1 MLFHHHHDHG
11 HDHENG
17 HGHDH
22 DHTDAHAHHEH
33 DAAPHHPRRTG
44 NVLRF
49 GVAGLVVLL
58 FVLTTS
64 LVLVGPGE
72 SVVMTRFGDPVRVI
86 TQPGLTWRLP
96 APIDRVTRVDMRL
109 RTTST
114 GLQDVGTR
122 DGLRVLVQAYVAW
135 QVPAEAD
142 RVTQFLRAVRNQPD
156 EAAEQLRSFLR
167 SALEITAS
175 GFDLAALV
183 NTDPAK
189 VKLAVFE
196 DRLHERLEGQILS
209 LYGVTLRQ
217 VGIESLTLP
226 AETLAAT
233 VARMRAERQ
242 TVATEHMAE
251 GERIAAGIRA
261 AADRDAR
268 VTVARAR
275 EEAAATEASARVEA
289 AAIVG
294 RAYAEDP
301 GLYVM
306 LRSFDTLDAVVGQNT
321 RLILRTDAVP
331 FRVLVDGPTGPQV
344 GPASRGPGL
353 QQPPI
358 QHQPLQGPVLP
369 GQAHGLPMPQAQAP
383 EEQSPQRPLP

>member
-1 MLFHHHHDHG
+1 MLLHHHHDH
-11 HDHENG
+11 
-17 HGHDH
+17 DH
-22 DHTDAHAHHEH
+22 DDAGDGAHNEH
-33 DAAPHHPRRTG
+33 DATPHQGRRAGT
-44 NVLRF
+44 VFRF
-49 GVAGLVVLL
+49 GLAGLVIVL
-58 FVLTTS
+58 FVLTTC

-109 RTTST
+109 RTTSS

-122 DGLRVLVQAYVAW
+122 DGLRILVQAYVAW
-135 QVPAEAD
+135 QVPAEAE

-175 GFDLAALV
+175 GFELAALV

-189 VKLAVFE
+189 VKLAAFE
-196 DRLHERLEGQILS
+196 ERLRERLGSQVLS
-209 LYGVTLRQ
+209 TYGVTLRQ

-226 AETLAAT
+226 AEALTAT

-242 TVATEHMAE
+242 TVASEHMAK
-251 GERIAAGIRA
+251 GERIAAEIRA

-268 VTVARAR
+268 VTVARAH
-275 EEAAATEASARVEA
+275 EEAVAAEANARVEA
-289 AAIVG
+289 AAIAG
-294 RAYAEDP
+294 HAYAEDP

-306 LRSFDTLDAVVGQNT
+306 LRSFDTLDTVIGQNT

-331 FRVLVDGPTGPQV
+331 FRVLVDGPTATKAGQTPSASAAQGQTPLGP
-344 GPASRGPGL
+344 
-353 QQPPI
+353 PP
-358 QHQPLQGPVLP
+358 
-369 GQAHGLPMPQAQAP
+369 
-383 EEQSPQRPLP
+383 

>member
-1 MLFHHHHDHG
+1 MLFHHHHDHS
-11 HDHENG
+11 
-17 HGHDH
+17 HDH
-22 DHTDAHAHHEH
+22 DHNDADGHVHREH
-33 DAAPHHPRRTG
+33 DATSLRRGGAGT
-44 NVLRF
+44 VLRF
-49 GVAGLVVLL
+49 SLAGIVVLL
-58 FVLTTS
+58 FVVTTC

-96 APIDRVTRVDMRL
+96 APIDRATRVDMRL

-135 QVPAEAD
+135 QVPAKDEH
-142 RVTQFLRAVRNQPD
+142 VTQFLRAVRNQPD

-189 VKLAVFE
+189 VKLTAFE
-196 DRLHERLEGQILS
+196 DRLRERLEGQILGS
-209 LYGVTLRQ
+209 YGVTLRQ

-226 AETLAAT
+226 AEALTAT

-242 TVATEHMAE
+242 TVATERVAE
-251 GERIAAGIRA
+251 GERIAAEIRA

-268 VTVARAR
+268 VTVARAH
-275 EEAAATEASARVEA
+275 EEAAATEAKARVAA
-289 AAIVG
+289 AAIAG

-331 FRVLVDGPTGPQV
+331 FRVLVDGPSGTK
-344 GPASRGPGL
+344 A
-353 QQPPI
+353 
-358 QHQPLQGPVLP
+358 
-369 GQAHGLPMPQAQAP
+369 GQAS
-383 EEQSPQRPLP
+383 EEQAAQGQALPRQMAGPRP

>member
-1 MLFHHHHDHG
+1 M
-11 HDHENG
+11 
-17 HGHDH
+17 
-22 DHTDAHAHHEH
+22 
-33 DAAPHHPRRTG
+33 
-44 NVLRF
+44 LRF
-49 GVAGLVVLL
+49 GLAGLVVLL
-58 FVLTTS
+58 FVVTTC

-96 APIDRVTRVDMRL
+96 APVDHATRVDMRL

-135 QVPAEAD
+135 QVPAEAE
-142 RVTQFLRAVRNQPD
+142 RITQFLRAVRNQPD

-167 SALEITAS
+167 SALETTAS
-175 GFDLAALV
+175 GFELAALV

-189 VKLAVFE
+189 VKLAAFE
-196 DRLHERLEGQILS
+196 DRLRERLEDQILS
-209 LYGVTLRQ
+209 SYGVTLRQ

-226 AETLAAT
+226 AEALTAT

-242 TVATEHMAE
+242 TVATERVAE
-251 GERIAAGIRA
+251 GERIAAEIRA

-268 VTVARAR
+268 VMVAKAH
-275 EEAAATEASARVEA
+275 EEAAATEANARVAA
-289 AAIVG
+289 AAIAG

-301 GLYVM
+301 ELYVM

-331 FRVLVDGPTGPQV
+331 FRVLVDGPTGTKAAPGRAQNGPLADAPQGQEPQGQTLPGTHRNAAV
-344 GPASRGPGL
+344 PDRYRNPGL
-353 QQPPI
+353 DPARPRRLGAVDPPR
-358 QHQPLQGPVLP
+358 LRLPVCRDRGAGALP
-369 GQAHGLPMPQAQAP
+369 GPSPICAWCRPTHG
-383 EEQSPQRPLP
+383 RRCCG

>member
-1 MLFHHHHDHG
+1 MPLHHHHHDH
-11 HDHENG
+11 D
-17 HGHDH
+17 HGHD
-22 DHTDAHAHHEH
+22 DAHGHAHEEHEATPQH
-33 DAAPHHPRRTG
+33 RWLTG
-44 NVLRF
+44 PALRF
-49 GVAGLVVLL
+49 GVAGLVVVL
-58 FVLTTS
+58 FVLTTC

-72 SVVMTRFGDPVRVI
+72 SVVMTRFGDPVRVV

-96 APIDRVTRVDMRL
+96 APIDRATRVDMRL

-135 QVPAEAD
+135 QVPAEGD

-189 VKLAVFE
+189 VKLSAFE
-196 DRLHERLEGQILS
+196 DRLRDRLRDQILTS
-209 LYGVTLRQ
+209 YGVTLRQ

-251 GERIAAGIRA
+251 GERLAAEIRA

-268 VTVARAR
+268 VTVARAH
-275 EEAAATEASARVEA
+275 EEAAATEAKARLEA
-289 AAIVG
+289 AEIAG
-294 RAYAEDP
+294 QAYAEDP

-306 LRSFDTLDAVVGQNT
+306 LRSFDTLDSVIGQNT

-331 FRVLVDGPTGPQV
+331 FRVLVDGPAGPTGGHEPQARA
-344 GPASRGPGL
+344 P
-353 QQPPI
+353 
-358 QHQPLQGPVLP
+358 QGPVS
-369 GQAHGLPMPQAQAP
+369 QAP
-383 EEQSPQRPLP
+383 PPVGQTPDLAR

>member
-1 MLFHHHHDHG
+1 MLHRHHHHDH
-11 HDHENG
+11 D
-17 HGHDH
+17 D
-22 DHTDAHAHHEH
+22 DAHADVPHAHVH
-33 DAAPHHPRRTG
+33 DAHDVAPHPRRRMATA
-44 NVLRF
+44 LRF
-49 GVAGLVVLL
+49 AIAGLVVLL
-58 FVLTTS
+58 FVLTTG

-72 SVVMTRFGDPVRVI
+72 SVVMTRFGDPVRVL
-86 TQPGLTWRLP
+86 TQPGLAWRLP
-96 APIDRVTRVDMRL
+96 APIDRITRVDMRL

-135 QVPAEAD
+135 QVPAEAE
-142 RVTQFLRAVRNQPD
+142 RVTQFLRAVHNQPD

-189 VKLAVFE
+189 VKLAAFE
-196 DRLHERLEGQILS
+196 DRLRERLQDQVLS
-209 LYGVTLRQ
+209 SYGVTLRQ
-217 VGIESLTLP
+217 AGIESLTLP
-226 AETLAAT
+226 AETLTAT

-251 GERIAAGIRA
+251 GERIAAEIRA

-268 VTVARAR
+268 VTVARAH
-275 EEAAATEASARVEA
+275 EEAAATEASARIEA
-289 AAIVG
+289 AAIAG

-331 FRVLVDGPTGPQV
+331 FRVLVDDPTGTK
-344 GPASRGPGL
+344 A
-353 QQPPI
+353 
-358 QHQPLQGPVLP
+358 
-369 GQAHGLPMPQAQAP
+369 GQAVQGKAPQALRSPSPPAQDQESQDQAP
-383 EEQSPQRPLP
+383 GRPRP

>member
-1 MLFHHHHDHG
+1 MLFHHHHDH
-11 HDHENG
+11 D
-17 HGHDH
+17 HDH
-22 DHTDAHAHHEH
+22 DHEDAHGHAHHEH
-33 DAAPHHPRRTG
+33 EATPHQGRRAGT
-44 NVLRF
+44 VLRF
-49 GVAGLVVLL
+49 GLAGLVVVM
-58 FVLTTS
+58 FFLTTC

-72 SVVMTRFGDPVRVI
+72 SVIITRFGDPVRVV

-96 APIDRVTRVDMRL
+96 APIDRTTRVGTRL

-135 QVPAEAD
+135 QVPAEPE

-189 VKLAVFE
+189 VKLAAFE
-196 DRLHERLEGQILS
+196 DRLRERLQDQILS
-209 LYGVTLRQ
+209 SYGVTLRQ

-226 AETLAAT
+226 AETLTAT

-251 GERIAAGIRA
+251 GERIAAEIRA

-268 VTVARAR
+268 VTVARAH
-275 EEAAATEASARVEA
+275 EEAAATEANARVEA
-289 AAIVG
+289 AAIAG

-331 FRVLVDGPTGPQV
+331 FRVLVDGPTGTPSEGKPPGQAAKA
-344 GPASRGPGL
+344 PASQAAP
-353 QQPPI
+353 
-358 QHQPLQGPVLP
+358 QGPVTQGPLHGQTPQGQNPLETP
-369 GQAHGLPMPQAQAP
+369 GPPQ
-383 EEQSPQRPLP
+383 

>member
-1 MLFHHHHDHG
+1 MI
-11 HDHENG
+11 
-17 HGHDH
+17 
-22 DHTDAHAHHEH
+22 
-33 DAAPHHPRRTG
+33 
-44 NVLRF
+44 
-49 GVAGLVVLL
+49 
-58 FVLTTS
+58 TS
-64 LVLVGPGE
+64 
-72 SVVMTRFGDPVRVI
+72 
-86 TQPGLTWRLP
+86 PGLTWRLP

-122 DGLRVLVQAYVAW
+122 DGLRILVQAYVAW
-135 QVPAEAD
+135 QVPAEGG

-189 VKLAVFE
+189 IKLAAFE
-196 DRLHERLEGQILS
+196 DRLRERLADQILS
-209 LYGVTLRQ
+209 SYGVTLRQ

-242 TVATEHMAE
+242 TVATQRVAE
-251 GERIAAGIRA
+251 GERIAAEIRA

-268 VTVARAR
+268 VTVAQAHGGSCRHRGGRPRGGGGDCRAR
-275 EEAAATEASARVEA
+275 LCR
-289 AAIVG
+289 G
-294 RAYAEDP
+294 P
-301 GLYVM
+301 GAVVM

-331 FRVLVDGPTGPQV
+331 FRVLVDGPGGPK
-344 GPASRGPGL
+344 A
-353 QQPPI
+353 
-358 QHQPLQGPVLP
+358 
-369 GQAHGLPMPQAQAP
+369 GLPPQAQAP
-383 EEQSPQRPLP
+383 QAQAPLAQAPLAEAPGAQAPEAEAPGAQAPAGQPSMRQEPPEQAPPGQATREARPRQPEPQRPLP

>member
-1 MLFHHHHDHG
+1 MLFHNH
-11 HDHENG
+11 
-17 HGHDH
+17 HDH
-22 DHTDAHAHHEH
+22 DHYHVQGHAHAHDGH
-33 DAAPHHPRRTG
+33 DTTPLPRRRTG
-44 NVLRF
+44 AVLRF

-58 FVLTTS
+58 FVLTTC

-96 APIDRVTRVDMRL
+96 APVDRVTRIDMRL

-122 DGLRVLVQAYVAW
+122 DGLRILVQAYVAW
-135 QVPAEAD
+135 QVPAEAEQ
-142 RVTQFLRAVRNQPD
+142 VTQFLRAVRNQPD

-196 DRLHERLEGQILS
+196 DRLRERLAGQILS
-209 LYGVTLRQ
+209 SYGVTLRQ

-226 AETLAAT
+226 AETLTAT

-251 GERIAAGIRA
+251 GERIAAQIRA

-268 VTVARAR
+268 VTVARAH

-289 AAIVG
+289 AAIAG

-306 LRSFDTLDAVVGQNT
+306 LRSFDTLGAVVGQNT

-331 FRVLVDGPTGPQV
+331 FRVLVDGPTGPKA
-344 GPASRGPGL
+344 GPAP
-353 QQPPI
+353 
-358 QHQPLQGPVLP
+358 H
-369 GQAHGLPMPQAQAP
+369 AQAAP
-383 EEQSPQRPLP
+383 EQASPEPSSQRPPP

>member
-1 MLFHHHHDHG
+1 MLLHHHHHHDHG
-11 HDHENG
+11 DDGG

-22 DHTDAHAHHEH
+22 ERGDGQGAVAGARVRRGRS
-33 DAAPHHPRRTG
+33 AAT
-44 NVLRF
+44 LRF
-49 GVAGLVVLL
+49 GLAALVATVLALVAC
-58 FVLTTS
+58 

-72 SVVMTRFGDPVRVI
+72 GVVVTRFGDPVRVI
-86 TQPGLTWRLP
+86 TRPGLTWRLP
-96 APIDRVTRVDMRL
+96 APVDAITRVDLRL
-109 RTTST
+109 RTTSS

-135 QVPAEAD
+135 QVPGEAE

-189 VKLAVFE
+189 VRLGEFE
-196 DRLHERLEGQILS
+196 DRLRQRLEAQILGS
-209 LYGVTLRQ
+209 YGVTLRQ

-242 TVATEHMAE
+242 TVATERMAE
-251 GERIAAGIRA
+251 GERIAAEIRA

-268 VTVARAR
+268 VTVARAH
-275 EEAAATEASARVEA
+275 EEAAATEARARLEA
-289 AAIVG
+289 AALIA

-301 GLYVM
+301 GLYVL
-306 LRSFDTLDAVVGQNT
+306 LRSFDTLDAVIGQNT
-321 RLILRTDAVP
+321 RLILRTDAMP
-331 FRVLVDGPTGPQV
+331 FRALVDGPAG
-344 GPASRGPGL
+344 A
-353 QQPPI
+353 
-358 QHQPLQGPVLP
+358 QG
-369 GQAHGLPMPQAQAP
+369 GQAQAGP
-383 EEQSPQRPLP
+383 P

>member
-1 MLFHHHHDHG
+1 
-11 HDHENG
+11 
-17 HGHDH
+17 
-22 DHTDAHAHHEH
+22 
-33 DAAPHHPRRTG
+33 
-44 NVLRF
+44 V
-49 GVAGLVVLL
+49 
-58 FVLTTS
+58 
-64 LVLVGPGE
+64 PGE
-72 SVVMTRFGDPVRVI
+72 
-86 TQPGLTWRLP
+86 
-96 APIDRVTRVDMRL
+96 
-109 RTTST
+109 
-114 GLQDVGTR
+114 
-122 DGLRVLVQAYVAW
+122 
-135 QVPAEAD
+135 AEH
-142 RVTQFLRAVRNQPD
+142 VTQFLRAVRNQPD

-189 VKLAVFE
+189 VRLAEFE
-196 DRLHERLEGQILS
+196 DRLRERLAGQILS
-209 LYGVTLRQ
+209 SYGVTLRQ

-251 GERIAAGIRA
+251 GERIAAQIRA

-268 VTVARAR
+268 VTVARAH

-289 AAIVG
+289 AAIAG

-301 GLYVM
+301 ELYVM

-331 FRVLVDGPTGPQV
+331 FRVLVDGPAGPN
-344 GPASRGPGL
+344 A
-353 QQPPI
+353 
-358 QHQPLQGPVLP
+358 
-369 GQAHGLPMPQAQAP
+369 GQAPHEPQ
-383 EEQSPQRPLP
+383 EQSPQKTSP

>member
-1 MLFHHHHDHG
+1 MLMHHHHHDHD
-11 HDHENG
+11 HDHGHGDG
-17 HGHDH
+17 HGHSD
-22 DHTDAHAHHEH
+22 DQH
-33 DAAPHHPRRTG
+33 DAAPQQGRRTST
-44 NVLRF
+44 VLRF
-49 GVAGLVVLL
+49 GIAGLVVFL
-58 FVLTTS
+58 FVLTTC
-64 LVLVGPGE
+64 LVLVGPAE

-135 QVPAEAD
+135 QVPADAE

-175 GFDLAALV
+175 GFDLASLV

-189 VKLAVFE
+189 VKLASFE
-196 DRLHERLEGQILS
+196 NRLRERLAGQILS
-209 LYGVTLRQ
+209 SYGVTLRQ

-226 AETLAAT
+226 AETLATT

-251 GERIAAGIRA
+251 GERIAAEIRA
-261 AADRDAR
+261 AANRDAR
-268 VTVARAR
+268 VTVAKAH
-275 EEAAATEASARVEA
+275 EEAAAIEARARVEA
-289 AAIVG
+289 AAIAG
-294 RAYAEDP
+294 RAYDEDP

-331 FRVLVDGPTGPQV
+331 FRVLVDGPTGPKAGQTP
-344 GPASRGPGL
+344 GPPGPLG
-353 QQPPI
+353 QPP
-358 QHQPLQGPVLP
+358 QGHQPEGRSPQGQPLVEQTPLAAAPMDLAPQGPR
-369 GQAHGLPMPQAQAP
+369 Q
-383 EEQSPQRPLP
+383 

>member
-1 MLFHHHHDHG
+1 MLHHHHHHDHD
-11 HDHENG
+11 HDDA
-17 HGHDH
+17 HGH
-22 DHTDAHAHHEH
+22 AHEEH
-33 DAAPHHPRRTG
+33 GATPQQRWLSGAA
-44 NVLRF
+44 LRF
-49 GVAGLVVLL
+49 GVAGLVVVL
-58 FVLTTS
+58 FVLTTC

-72 SVVMTRFGDPVRVI
+72 SVVMTRFGDPVRVV

-96 APIDRVTRVDMRL
+96 APIDRATRVDMRL

-135 QVPAEAD
+135 QVPAESE

-189 VKLAVFE
+189 VKLAAFE
-196 DRLHERLEGQILS
+196 DRLRARLQDQILS
-209 LYGVTLRQ
+209 SYGVTLRQ

-251 GERIAAGIRA
+251 GERIAAEIRA

-268 VTVARAR
+268 VTVARAH
-275 EEAAATEASARVEA
+275 EEAAATEAKARVEA
-289 AAIVG
+289 ATIAG
-294 RAYAEDP
+294 QAYAEDP

-306 LRSFDTLDAVVGQNT
+306 LRSFDTLDSVIGQNT

-331 FRVLVDGPTGPQV
+331 FRVLVDGPAGTTG
-344 GPASRGPGL
+344 GHAS
-353 QQPPI
+353 
-358 QHQPLQGPVLP
+358 
-369 GQAHGLPMPQAQAP
+369 QAP
-383 EEQSPQRPLP
+383 TPQGQVSQAPPPNEQTPDPPK

>member
-1 MLFHHHHDHG
+1 MLFHHHHDHS
-11 HDHENG
+11 
-17 HGHDH
+17 HDH
-22 DHTDAHAHHEH
+22 DHNDANGHANREHEATSH
-33 DAAPHHPRRTG
+33 RQGGAST
-44 NVLRF
+44 VLRF
-49 GVAGLVVLL
+49 SIAGLVVLL
-58 FVLTTS
+58 FVVTTC

-96 APIDRVTRVDMRL
+96 APIDRATRVDMRL

-135 QVPAEAD
+135 QVPAERE

-189 VKLAVFE
+189 VKLAAFE
-196 DRLHERLEGQILS
+196 DRLRARLQDQILS
-209 LYGVTLRQ
+209 SYGVTLRQ

-251 GERIAAGIRA
+251 GERIAAEIRA

-268 VTVARAR
+268 VTVARAH
-275 EEAAATEASARVEA
+275 EEAAATEANARVEA
-289 AAIVG
+289 AAIAG
-294 RAYAEDP
+294 RAFAEDP

-321 RLILRTDAVP
+321 RLILRTDAGP
-331 FRVLVDGPTGPQV
+331 FRVLVDGPSGTKAGQ
-344 GPASRGPGL
+344 ASEE
-353 QQPPI
+353 QAA
-358 QHQPLQGPVLP
+358 QGQALP
-369 GQAHGLPMPQAQAP
+369 GQTAGP
-383 EEQSPQRPLP
+383 RP

>member
-1 MLFHHHHDHG
+1 MLLHHHHHDHD
-11 HDHENG
+11 HDHEDG
-17 HGHDH
+17 HGHD
-22 DHTDAHAHHEH
+22 DHEGPSHQ
-33 DAAPHHPRRTG
+33 RRRAGT
-44 NVLRF
+44 VLRF
-49 GVAGLVVLL
+49 GVAAAVVVL
-58 FVLTTS
+58 FVLATC
-64 LVLVGPGE
+64 LVLVGPAE
-72 SVVMTRFGDPVRVI
+72 SVVMTRFGDPVRVV

-96 APIDRVTRVDMRL
+96 APIDRATRVDMRL

-122 DGLRVLVQAYVAW
+122 DGLRVLLQAYVAW

-175 GFDLAALV
+175 SFDLAALV

-189 VKLAVFE
+189 VKLAAFE
-196 DRLHERLEGQILS
+196 DRLRERLQDQILS
-209 LYGVTLRQ
+209 SYGLTLRQ

-226 AETLAAT
+226 AEALTAT

-242 TVATEHMAE
+242 TVATERMAE
-251 GERIAAGIRA
+251 GERLAAEIRA
-261 AADRDAR
+261 TADRDAR
-268 VTVARAR
+268 VTVARAH
-275 EEAAATEASARVEA
+275 EEAATTEANARVEA
-289 AAIVG
+289 AAIAG

-331 FRVLVDGPTGPQV
+331 FRVLVDGPTGATAGHAGQ
-344 GPASRGPGL
+344 ASQGT
-353 QQPPI
+353 
-358 QHQPLQGPVLP
+358 LQGPATQGP
-369 GQAHGLPMPQAQAP
+369 ATQGPATQGPATQEPAPQAQAP
-383 EEQSPQRPLP
+383 VGQVLGSPK

>member
-1 MLFHHHHDHG
+1 
-11 HDHENG
+11 
-17 HGHDH
+17 
-22 DHTDAHAHHEH
+22 
-33 DAAPHHPRRTG
+33 
-44 NVLRF
+44 VLRF
-49 GVAGLVVLL
+49 SLAAVVTAV
-58 FVLTTS
+58 FAMAIC

-96 APIDRVTRVDMRL
+96 APVDRVTRVDLRL

-135 QVPAEAD
+135 QVPPDAE

-175 GFDLAALV
+175 GFELAALV

-189 VKLAVFE
+189 VRLATFE
-196 DRLHERLEGQILS
+196 DRLKERLEGQILS
-209 LYGVTLRQ
+209 SYGVTVRQ

-226 AETLAAT
+226 AETLTTT

-251 GERIAAGIRA
+251 GERIAAEIRA

-275 EEAAATEASARVEA
+275 EEAAATEAGARIEA
-289 AAIVG
+289 AAIAG

-331 FRVLVDGPTGPQV
+331 FRVLVDGPPTPGQTPHGP
-344 GPASRGPGL
+344 P
-353 QQPPI
+353 
-358 QHQPLQGPVLP
+358 PLQAAPPRPTEGPPP
-369 GQAHGLPMPQAQAP
+369 GPPPAPPQ
-383 EEQSPQRPLP
+383 

>member
-1 MLFHHHHDHG
+1 MLFHHHDHDHG
-11 HDHENG
+11 HDHDHD
-17 HGHDH
+17 HGHDP
-22 DHTDAHAHHEH
+22 
-33 DAAPHHPRRTG
+33 AAMGRTG
-44 NVLRF
+44 LVLRF
-49 GVAGLVVLL
+49 AVAGLVVLL
-58 FVLTTS
+58 FVLTTC
-64 LVLVGPGE
+64 LLLVGPGE

-96 APIDRVTRVDMRL
+96 APVDRVTRIDTRL

-122 DGLRVLVQAYVAW
+122 DGLRVLLQAYVAW
-135 QVPAEAD
+135 QVPPEAE

-175 GFDLAALV
+175 GFELAALV

-189 VKLAVFE
+189 VRLADFE
-196 DRLHERLEGQILS
+196 DRLRERLEGQILS
-209 LYGVTLRQ
+209 SYGVTLRQ

-251 GERIAAGIRA
+251 GERIAAQIRA

-268 VTVARAR
+268 VTVARAH

-289 AAIVG
+289 AAIAG

-301 GLYVM
+301 ALYVM
-306 LRSFDTLDAVVGQNT
+306 LRSFDTLDAVIGQNT

-331 FRVLVDGPTGPQV
+331 FRVLVDGPAGPKA
-344 GPASRGPGL
+344 GPAPQ
-353 QQPPI
+353 QQPP
-358 QHQPLQGPVLP
+358 QKT
-369 GQAHGLPMPQAQAP
+369 
-383 EEQSPQRPLP
+383 SP